1 MSKDILSKVEPR
13 DSELN
18 ANEWVYNSLCQLILS
33 GEFTPGISFTFRGIA
48 NSFGVSTMP
57 VREAAKRLISE
68 GALDMSEKRR
78 ITVSQMTQS
87 KFDELKI
94 ARLNLEPQLS
104 GLALKHIDSKRFK
117 LLINI
122 DKNLDYA
129 ISTGNIEDYIKYN
142 YQFHFGI
149 YEAGSSPVLLPL
161 VKTLWLRF
169 SPFYRIVAGR
179 AGTQTLKDFH
189 HSAIDAIKAKDSVAL
204 VEAIHSDILEGMEML
219 NESLNE

>member
-1 MSKDILSKVEPR
+1 MSTDILSKVEPR
-13 DSELN
+13 GPELN
-18 ANEWVYNSLCQLILS
+18 TNDWVYNSLCQLILS
-33 GEFTPGISFTFRGIA
+33 GEFIPGISFTFRGIA

-68 GALDMSEKRR
+68 GALEISEKRR
-78 ITVSQMTQS
+78 ITVSKMTQS
-87 KFDELKI
+87 KFDELNV
-94 ARLNLEPQLS
+94 ARLYLEPQLS
-104 GLALKHIDSKRFK
+104 SRAIKHIDSKRLK

-129 ISTGNIEDYIKYN
+129 ILTGNIEDYIKYN

-149 YEAGSSPVLLPL
+149 YEARPSPVLLPL
-161 VKTLWLRF
+161 VRTLWLRF

-179 AGTQTLKDFH
+179 AGTQTMKDFH

-204 VEAIHSDILEGMEML
+204 EEAILNDISEGMEML
-219 NESLNE
+219 NESLNV

>member
-104 GLALKHIDSKRFK
+104 GLALKHIDSKRLK

-129 ISTGNIEDYIKYN
+129 ILTGNIEDYIKYN

-149 YEAGSSPVLLPL
+149 YEAGLSPVLLPL

-189 HSAIDAIKAKDSVAL
+189 HSAIDAIKVKDSVAL

>member
-1 MSKDILSKVEPR
+1 MSTDILSKVEPR
-13 DSELN
+13 GPELN
-18 ANEWVYNSLCQLILS
+18 TNDWVYNSLCQLILS
-33 GEFTPGISFTFRGIA
+33 GEFIPGISFTFRGIA

-68 GALDMSEKRR
+68 GALEISEKRR
-78 ITVSQMTQS
+78 ITVSKMTQS
-87 KFDELKI
+87 KFDELNV
-94 ARLNLEPQLS
+94 ARLYLEPQLS
-104 GLALKHIDSKRFK
+104 SRAIKHIDSKRLK

-129 ISTGNIEDYIKYN
+129 ILTGNIEDYIKYN

-149 YEAGSSPVLLPL
+149 YEARPSPVLLPL
-161 VKTLWLRF
+161 VRTLWLRF

-179 AGTQTLKDFH
+179 AGTQTMKDFH

-204 VEAIHSDILEGMEML
+204 EEAILNDISEGMEML

>member
-1 MSKDILSKVEPR
+1 M
-13 DSELN
+13 
-18 ANEWVYNSLCQLILS
+18 
-33 GEFTPGISFTFRGIA
+33 
-48 NSFGVSTMP
+48 
-57 VREAAKRLISE
+57 
-68 GALDMSEKRR
+68 
-78 ITVSQMTQS
+78 IT
-87 KFDELKI
+87 DY
-94 ARLNLEPQLS
+94 
-104 GLALKHIDSKRFK
+104 
-117 LLINI
+117 NI

-149 YEAGSSPVLLPL
+149 YEAGPSPVLLPL

>member
-1 MSKDILSKVEPR
+1 MSTDILSKVEPR
-13 DSELN
+13 GPELN
-18 ANEWVYNSLCQLILS
+18 TNDWVYNSLCQLILS
-33 GEFTPGISFTFRGIA
+33 GEFIPGISFTFRGIA

-68 GALDMSEKRR
+68 GALEISEKRR
-78 ITVSQMTQS
+78 ITVSKMTQS
-87 KFDELKI
+87 KFDELNV
-94 ARLNLEPQLS
+94 ARLYLEPLLS
-104 GLALKHIDSKRFK
+104 GRAIKHIDSKRLK

-129 ISTGNIEDYIKYN
+129 ILTGNIEDYIKYN

-149 YEAGSSPVLLPL
+149 YEAGPSPVLLPL
-161 VKTLWLRF
+161 VRTLWLRF

-179 AGTQTLKDFH
+179 AGTQTMKDFH

-204 VEAIHSDILEGMEML
+204 EEAILNDISEGMEML